1 VTSASSA
8 VNALVDFGR
17 YYRLL
22 EQRSGKKFRSRSVPP
37 IAIEELSDKEHAA
50 TDLALAERARL
61 NLGDGPLLDVRA
73 VLEQDAGVLV
83 FGLRSL
89 EAKVAGLFTYSLDL
103 PLVGFNLVESDVRR
117 QRWTLAHE
125 YAHFLTNRYDAEI
138 TYEGRK
144 SRDAHEVFAD
154 RFATHFLMPASGVSR
169 RLSEII
175 GGGERA
181 TVAHVL
187 LLADQFRVSF
197 QAMCER
203 LEDMGRIP
211 KNTYDH
217 VMSRGFR
224 PIEAERSLGIE
235 RRNEHLDAYPVRYTY
250 LLSVLWREGL
260 ISEGDVATYL
270 QTDRLSSR
278 EVLDAFE
285 ADTSFPIDVPLENA
299 H

>member
-1 VTSASSA
+1 MLAGLADALQVRIRDLVTLPAADERALVRFRDPLRAVTSASSA

-22 EQRSGKKFRSRSVPP
+22 ELRSGKKFRSRSVPP

-187 LLADQFRVSF
+187 LLAYHFKQCANGSKTWVLSQKILTITLCPVVSA
-197 QAMCER
+197 QSKRSVR
-203 LEDMGRIP
+203 LELKDG
-211 KNTYDH
+211 
-217 VMSRGFR
+217 MSILT
-224 PIEAERSLGIE
+224 PIRC
-235 RRNEHLDAYPVRYTY
+235 
-250 LLSVLWREGL
+250 
-260 ISEGDVATYL
+260 
-270 QTDRLSSR
+270 
-278 EVLDAFE
+278 
-285 ADTSFPIDVPLENA
+285 DTPICSQSCGEKD
-299 H
+299 